1 MKRYVFLLYLFFV
14 PVIFAQGVTV
24 MIDPGHGGTDPGHES
39 GDKNLLNEKD
49 LNLKIAQKLGA
60 YLSEN
65 LSNVSVVYT
74 RTDDSFPSLE
84 ERVNLA
90 NTKNVDYFISIHI
103 NGSPNKN
110 IKGTESH
117 VHSWDSKA
125 SVKLARCFEEEFK
138 TRAGRKSRG
147 VKDTDDRTHSL
158 QVLKETK
165 MTSVLVEC
173 GFITNTSEAA
183 YLNTSYGQDIIAS
196 ALFRGLRTYL
206 TETHKQID
214 FTKKAVE
221 KKQENTNDANKGT
234 KNYSIQIMSSK
245 EWIDTESES
254 FKKLKYK
261 VTRSQVSQT
270 GYRFKY
276 FTGSFATKSDGEN
289 YLKDVRKNGFP
300 DAILVERSN

>member
-1 MKRYVFLLYLFFV
+1 MKQYVFLFYLFFAPIV
-14 PVIFAQGVTV
+14 FAQGITV
-24 MIDPGHGGTDPGHES
+24 MIDPGHGGSDPGHES
-39 GDKNLLNEKD
+39 HDKKLLNEKD
-49 LNLKIAQKLGA
+49 LNLKIAQKLGT
-60 YLSEN
+60 YLTEN

-84 ERVNLA
+84 ERVKMA
-90 NTKNVDYFISIHI
+90 NSKNVDYFISIHI
-103 NGSPNKN
+103 NGSPNKHV
-110 IKGTESH
+110 KGTESH
-117 VHSWDSKA
+117 VHSWNSKS

-173 GFITNTSEAA
+173 GFITNDSEAV
-183 YLNTSYGQDIIAS
+183 YLNSSYGQDIIAS

-206 TETHKQID
+206 TATHTQID
-214 FTKKAVE
+214 FSKKSVD
-221 KKQENTNDANKGT
+221 KKQESTTEANKDS
-234 KNYSIQIMSSK
+234 KNYSVQIMSSK
-245 EWIDTESES
+245 EWIDTDSDS

-261 VTRSQVSQT
+261 VTRSQVAQS

-276 FTGSFATKSDGEN
+276 FTGSFSTKSDGEN
-289 YLKDVRKNGFP
+289 YLKEVRKQGFP